1 MMEKNGKLLLVLL
14 WIIWP
19 VGLIWY
25 LVSDKVKKDAFV
37 KFHFKQW
44 LLVIIV
50 GFVGNLVAGVLTFV
64 LIGALLFPVIGVL
77 MLVWFIQSMIFI
89 LQDKKQDLWLIGKY
103 AEKFDF

>member
-1 MMEKNGKLLLVLL
+1 MEKNGKLLLVAL
-14 WIIWP
+14 WLIWP

-25 LVSDKVKKDAFV
+25 LVSEKMKKDDFV

-50 GFVGNLVAGVLTFV
+50 AFVGNIVAGLLTFI

-77 MLVWFIQSMIFI
+77 TLVLFIQAMIFI
-89 LQDKKQDLWLIGKY
+89 LQEKKQDLWLIGKY